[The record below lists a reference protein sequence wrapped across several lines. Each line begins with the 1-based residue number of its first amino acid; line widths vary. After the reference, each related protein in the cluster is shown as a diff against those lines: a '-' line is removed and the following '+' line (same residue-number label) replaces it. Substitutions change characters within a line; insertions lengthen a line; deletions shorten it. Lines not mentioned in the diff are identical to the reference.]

1 MNSKEKLIM
10 YNERVIKEF
19 QNPSNV
25 GEMKDAN
32 AVGTV
37 GNATCGD
44 IMKIYMKIEDN
55 VIKDVSF
62 QTFGCAAAIAT
73 SSVATSMIKG
83 KTVDEALKITNAEV
97 VETLG
102 GLPAQ
107 KLHCSV
113 LAEEAIK
120 AAVNDY
126 LTKYKAGKL

>member
-1 MNSKEKLIM
+1 M

-19 QNPSNV
+19 QHPSNV

-55 VIKDVSF
+55 IIKDVSF

-73 SSVATSMIKG
+73 TTEASTIIKG
-83 KTVDEALKITNAEV
+83 KTVDEALNITYGEV

-126 LTKYKAGKL
+126 LTKYKEGKA

>member
-1 MNSKEKLIM
+1 M

-73 SSVATSMIKG
+73 SSVATSRIKG
-83 KTVDEALKITNAEV
+83 KTVDEAL
-97 VETLG
+97 
-102 GLPAQ
+102 
-107 KLHCSV
+107 
-113 LAEEAIK
+113 
-120 AAVNDY
+120 
-126 LTKYKAGKL
+126 